1 MQYLRV
7 ACASIMALEAAN
19 FEPSFVSESGQN
31 YNILRLAWRLVL
43 DIIYMAVAEQPHD
56 ESQSDQCCQV
66 LFEWLDQLP
75 ARENRNR
82 IQCDEF
88 FRLFIER
95 DDDIVAMLDRLC
107 SLYSCHVYVK
117 LDRHSRQRDSMA
129 QPSLLHLALFLVQVQ
144 SPSRAR

>member
-19 FEPSFVSESGQN
+19 FEPSFVNESGQN

-43 DIIYMAVAEQPHD
+43 DIIYMAVVEQPLD
-56 ESQSDQCCQV
+56 ESQSDQCCKV

-82 IQCDEF
+82 I
-88 FRLFIER
+88 
-95 DDDIVAMLDRLC
+95 
-107 SLYSCHVYVK
+107 
-117 LDRHSRQRDSMA
+117 
-129 QPSLLHLALFLVQVQ
+129 
-144 SPSRAR
+144 